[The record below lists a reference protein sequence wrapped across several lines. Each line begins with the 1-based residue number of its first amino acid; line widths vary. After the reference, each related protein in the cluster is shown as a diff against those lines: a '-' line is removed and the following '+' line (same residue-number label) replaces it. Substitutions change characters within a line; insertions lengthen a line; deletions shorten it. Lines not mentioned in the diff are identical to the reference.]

1 MKLIFLI
8 YNVII
13 ENKVMEELEK
23 AEVKAYTK
31 LPSIYGVGTHSL
43 PHLDSHVWPGIN
55 HGLFIAVEEEKK
67 NEVLSRMKELKSMY
81 KKEGLKVFVLPL
93 EEVL

>member
-1 MKLIFLI
+1 MKLIFLVYDI
-8 YNVII
+8 VI

-31 LPSIYGVGTHSL
+31 LPSVHGVGTHSA

-55 HGLFIAVEEEKK
+55 QGLFIAIEEEKK
-67 NEVLSRMKELKSMY
+67 DEVLNRMKELKSMY
-81 KKEGLKVFVLPL
+81 EKEGLKVFVLPL
-93 EEVL
+93 EEVI

>member
-1 MKLIFLI
+1 MKLIFLV
-8 YNVII
+8 YNIVI
-13 ENKVMEELEK
+13 ESRVMEELEK

-31 LPSIYGVGTHSL
+31 LPSVHGAGAHSA
-43 PHLDSHVWPGIN
+43 PHLDSHIWPGIN
-55 HGLFIAVEEEKK
+55 QGLFIAIEEEKK
-67 NEVLSRMKELKSMY
+67 DRVLSRMKELKSMY

>member
-31 LPSIYGVGTHSL
+31 LPFIHGVGTHSL

-55 HGLFIAVEEEKK
+55 QGLFIAIEEEKK
-67 NEVLSRMKELKSMY
+67 DEVLKRMKELKSTY
-81 KKEGLKVFVLPL
+81 EKEGLKVFVLPL

>member
-1 MKLIFLI
+1 MKLIFLV
-8 YNVII
+8 YNVVI
-13 ENKVMEELEK
+13 ENKVTEELKK

-31 LPSIYGVGTHSL
+31 IPLIHGAGTHTV
-43 PHLDSHVWPGIN
+43 PHLNTHVWPSIN
-55 HGLFIAVEEEKK
+55 QGLFIAIEEEKK
-67 NEVLSRMKELKSMY
+67 DEVLNRMKKLKSIY